1 MLPELTQDEFSHA
14 LDSVAAG
21 AIAALDTDG
30 PPVDALALARRLGLS
45 VAWDATQAGRG
56 RIVRLR
62 GMRAVADQPSILV
75 RPEERRERLQWT
87 VAHEIGE
94 LCAVQVFDH
103 LGVDPREAPP
113 GARESV
119 ANQLASRLLLPRAW
133 FREAAVRYDWDL
145 LELKSRFATASHEL
159 IARRM
164 LDFEPLVVI
173 TIFDQGR
180 RTFRRGNV
188 HGRSGQL
195 VEPERKAWLQA
206 HETAEVVV
214 RETPEC
220 RVRAWPVHESHWK
233 REILRTQWLADDE
246 WQQDC

>member
-21 AIAALDTDG
+21 AIAALDMEG
-30 PPVDALALARRLGLS
+30 PPVDALALARRLGMS
-45 VAWDATQAGRG
+45 VAWDDTQAGRG

-62 GMRAVADQPSILV
+62 GMRAVADQPSIMV

-94 LCAVQVFDH
+94 LCAVQVFDR
-103 LGVDPREAPP
+103 LGVDPREAPS

-119 ANQLASRLLLPRAW
+119 ANQLASRLLLPRDW
-133 FREAAVRYDWDL
+133 FRVAAALCDWDL
-145 LELKSRFATASHEL
+145 FELKSEFTTASHEL

-180 RTFRRGNV
+180 RTFRRGTARR
-188 HGRSGQL
+188 RSGQL
-195 VEPERKAWLQA
+195 VALEREAWQQA
-206 HETAEVVV
+206 HALAQYAR
-214 RETPEC
+214 RETPQC
-220 RVRAWPVHESHWK
+220 LVRAWPVHEPNWK
-233 REILRTQWLADDE
+233 REILRTEWHGDDQ
-246 WQQDC
+246 WQQDL